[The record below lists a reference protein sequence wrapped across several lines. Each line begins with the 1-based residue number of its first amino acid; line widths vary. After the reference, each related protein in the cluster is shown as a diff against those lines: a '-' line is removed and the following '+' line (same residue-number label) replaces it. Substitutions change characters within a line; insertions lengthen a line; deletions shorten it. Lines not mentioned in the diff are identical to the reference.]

1 MAKLHKVKS
10 IVRSGIPSF
19 REMQLVF
26 KVLILGLIVAS
37 FWYLVLYSSTSASA
51 NSAQQGAIDNSS
63 AGRGLITMLTTAAM
77 DEAYFAQK
85 PAGQDCLSNLEDS
98 AGGFQTYK
106 DSPYYCKGQRLD
118 TTDAGASAP
127 GVYNLAN
134 YGPTGRM
141 INGTTALVDQDIA
154 HPLESVNYYA
164 NRIQGKTHAA
174 GPTTGREV
182 LTPIFFLSQTMRNL
196 AYGIVIIVLVL
207 SSISLLLGS
216 LGGGDQKFTLVQLLM
231 NTGVTIFLITFFY
244 EISAIIYD
252 LTVNYGN
259 ALVVSVMEP
268 FINARAIY
276 ERLQP
281 GGDLNI
287 TALVNTFQ
295 FIGVSEGLRTVV
307 SNVTTG
313 LYPTITQTFS
323 AAPGAIPGAGPFL
336 SFIGGGLSLGINY
349 VLSNFLNS
357 QEIFD
362 AIIAWTIFLINVK
375 IFFNLIMAFVT
386 FNLYVAFGPL
396 LMLRGIYQGYAQIG
410 NTFKLLFAYAM
421 VFPFTFL
428 CILLG
433 AAAMN
438 IFIRG
443 GGNPDTVA
451 PIPLCAYAPGDPAN
465 LEQEGWLGDGTSIEE
480 RGDLGMWLGGAYN
493 YDDPGSFRNRNLINQ
508 DIFDVAPDGFI
519 TVDGQVYRDCRSK
532 LFPEPWTFV
541 PAPFGNVGNSLV
553 QVQTTDALV
562 RTFLGIGFIILAGR
576 APNVLKELLEVKEL
590 QSLQGLGKS
599 FVTGLK
605 PFLGLGAVALG
616 TTSGAA
622 LGLGKIAGNAQIGG
636 LKKFEGAF
644 SRFGGRF
651 QLKDSQSIAGLV
663 GKFKQSSNP
672 NATLAEGYG
681 KMRDDFT
688 SLKDSSG
695 SPIMSPQ
702 EAQLIA
708 GSRVAQQFEQLT
720 SHVSTIGN
728 AFDSAAGSL
737 KLFDNMIQT
746 ASRQLGTL
754 INLSYIDEL

>member
-1 MAKLHKVKS
+1 M
-10 IVRSGIPSF
+10 RSGIPSF

-26 KVLILGLIVAS
+26 KVLILGLVMAS
-37 FWYLVLYSSTSASA
+37 FWYLVLYSSTNASA
-51 NSAQQGAIDNSS
+51 NSAQQGATDNSS
-63 AGRGLITMLTTAAM
+63 AVRGFLTMLTTDAM
-77 DEAYFAQK
+77 GEAYFAQK
-85 PAGQDCLSNLEDS
+85 PAGQDCLSNLENS
-98 AGGFQTYK
+98 TGGFQTYQN
-106 DSPYYCKGQRLD
+106 SPYYCKGQRLD
-118 TTDAGASAP
+118 TADAGAFAP

-216 LGGGDQKFTLVQLLM
+216 IGGGDQKFSLVQLLM

-268 FINARAIY
+268 FINAKAIY

-336 SFIGGGLSLGINY
+336 SFMGGGLSLGINF
-349 VLSNFLNS
+349 VLSHLLNS

-362 AIIAWTIFLINVK
+362 AIIAWTIFLINIK

-410 NTFKLLFAYAM
+410 NTFKLLIAYGM
-421 VFPFTFL
+421 VFPVTFL
-428 CILLG
+428 FILLG

-465 LEQEGWLGDGTSIEE
+465 LEQEGWRSDGTSIEE
-480 RGDLGMWLGGAYN
+480 RGNLGKWLGGSYN

-508 DIFDVAPDGFI
+508 DIFDVVPDGFI

-553 QVQTTDALV
+553 QVQTVDALV
-562 RTFLGIGFIILAGR
+562 RTFIGIGFIILAGR
-576 APNVLKELLEVKEL
+576 TPDVLKEILEVNEL
-590 QSLQGLGKS
+590 KSLQGLGRT

-605 PFLGLGAVALG
+605 PFLSLGTVAIGAAAGTSLAVGKLGANFQIRGLGNLNKHAQSLG
-616 TTSGAA
+616 
-622 LGLGKIAGNAQIGG
+622 
-636 LKKFEGAF
+636 E
-644 SRFGGRF
+644 RF
-651 QLKDSQSIAGLV
+651 KSENTQSLAGLV
-663 GKFKQSSNP
+663 GQFKQARSPANAIGGRYSDIKSS
-672 NATLAEGYG
+672 LEGYQDPQTQQ
-681 KMRDDFT
+681 RVI
-688 SLKDSSG
+688 G
-695 SPIMSPQ
+695 SQ

-708 GSRVAQQFEQLT
+708 GMRVASQFDQLT
-720 SHVSTIGN
+720 SQVNTLSG
-728 AFDSAAGSL
+728 AFDGLAGALGGAVRIIQDFSGKIGSL
-737 KLFDNMIQT
+737 V
-746 ASRQLGTL
+746 
-754 INLSYIDEL
+754 NLSYIDEL